1 MAEPQTRLVGAETL
15 KYLLDPSRFRL
26 PLGISLIA
34 ALLAML
40 GLASIGAGTYVLI
53 ATERGNP
60 WLVASALAA
69 GPAILYLAYQLFR
82 LAPWTWRTLIAV
94 LVLLLL
100 SSIIRLVVTPGLQ
113 VAPLSEIVIEI
124 GSLFYLTR
132 PRVRGRFDSR
142 AQVAQT

>member
-1 MAEPQTRLVGAETL
+1 MAEPQTRYVGAQTL
-15 KYLLDPSRFRL
+15 KYLFDPARFRL

-40 GLASIGAGTYVLI
+40 GLGSIGAGSYVLI
-53 ATERGNP
+53 ATEGANP

-82 LAPWTWRTLIAV
+82 LAHWTWRTLIVV

-100 SSIIRLVVTPGLQ
+100 SSLIRLAVTPGLAI
-113 VAPLSEIVIEI
+113 APLAEILIEIV
-124 GSLFYLTR
+124 SLIYLTR
-132 PRVRGRFDSR
+132 PAIRGRFNLPPVS
-142 AQVAQT
+142 